1 MSPQLA
7 DFLTDLFATA
17 NSGEAMPESGETCS
31 RLFYRYLDAVGIEH
45 CNFGGFELESGL
57 GHVHEFSGTRL
68 PAPFIEEF
76 VAELAPQDYVLL
88 KAEELGP
95 ARPMSTFNVGLSWLD
110 ELRAFNPGSEK
121 GQVECARHGIED
133 GVAMIGQSP
142 MAPGSERERF
152 YGFVFAGTGGSG
164 QRARENFG
172 ELQVASFA
180 LLDKM
185 RPQFEATIEGFG
197 YDLTVRER
205 EVLGALA
212 MGLQRSQ
219 IAHRMNLSVPGVDL
233 HLKTLRTKLRAQ
245 TLAEAVA
252 KGYRYGIL

>member
-17 NSGEAMPESGETCS
+17 ASGQAMPESGDSYS

-45 CNFGGFELESGL
+45 CNFGGFELASGL
-57 GHVHEFSGTRL
+57 GQVNEFSGSRL
-68 PAPFIEEF
+68 PEPFLEEF
-76 VAELAPQDYVLL
+76 VAELSADDYALL
-88 KAEELGP
+88 KAKELGP
-95 ARPMSTFNVGLSWLD
+95 DKPAIAFNVGLPWLD

-121 GQVECARHGIED
+121 GQIECARHGIED
-133 GVAMIGQSP
+133 GVALIGQSP
-142 MAPGSERERF
+142 MAPGSDRERF
-152 YGFVFAGTGGSG
+152 YGFVFAGTDGSG
-164 QRARENFG
+164 QRAREKFD

-197 YDLTVRER
+197 YNLTARER

-219 IAHRMNLSVPGVDL
+219 IAHRLNLSVPSIDF
-233 HLKTLRTKLRAQ
+233 HLKALRGKLQAQ

>member
-17 NSGEAMPESGETCS
+17 NGSGSMPETGAEYS

-45 CNFGGFELESGL
+45 CNFGGFELDSGQ
-57 GHVHEFSGTRL
+57 GQVNEFGGTRL
-68 PAPFIEEF
+68 PDPFIEEF
-76 VAELAPQDYVLL
+76 VAELAQQDYVLL
-88 KAEELGP
+88 KADELGP
-95 ARPMSTFNVGLSWLD
+95 TKPMSTFNVGLPWLD
-110 ELRAFNPGSEK
+110 ELRAFNPASEK

-133 GVAMIGQSP
+133 GVALIGQSP
-142 MAPGSERERF
+142 MAPGSDRERF
-152 YGFVFAGTGGSG
+152 YGFVFAGAEGSG
-164 QRARENFG
+164 QLARENFG

-185 RPQFEATIEGFG
+185 RPQFDAAIEGFG
-197 YDLTVRER
+197 YDLTGRER

-219 IAHRMNLSVPGVDL
+219 IAHRLNLSVPGIDL
-233 HLKTLRTKLRAQ
+233 HLKTLRSKLQAQ